1 MSTEATRHKQ
11 PYVGVCLDLASLTS
25 TSLRANLGRRAWGRA
40 LIQVRQVGHRG
51 ENFSP
56 LRVVASLAS
65 NHAQRL
71 ARLFASF
78 WRAYL
83 SVLPA
88 IPPHKARIIARLFG
102 VSHISRKLSPKTTT
116 DEEAVSDNALTL
128 HTVWPELIAELIERG
143 DGSDPEIPA
152 LTARQVAFLRL
163 TNPVL
168 EMHGYV
174 VLTVPNNLV
183 KHVIENDFGEILGGM
198 LSQRFDR
205 PCTLAVSVEPQ
216 AEGPQ
221 AESSQAENTSVADA
235 QITAVP
241 TPAGSEETNT
251 STAQSSTPSNP
262 FFPSHNPSGTLFSG
276 PTQSQEE
283 VAVRRLTAVNDPAPE
298 PATSRESEEA
308 HPQAPAQKPTSASQ
322 AEDPDERLTKA
333 FPSEPT
339 QVTAADILAQDSH
352 PTDTPPAANPVA
364 HSYAN
369 TQQPQSNSH
378 NPQRLPREVPAHN
391 PDSETSL
398 NEKYTFD
405 SFVIGSSN
413 RFANGAAVAVAE
425 RPAQAYNPLFIWG
438 GSGLGKT
445 HLLHAAGHYAKVLQ
459 PNLRI
464 KYVSSEEF
472 TNDYINSV
480 RDDRQESFKRR
491 YRQLDILMV
500 DDIQFLEGKEG
511 TQEEFFH
518 TFNALHQANKQ
529 IILSSDRPPKQL
541 ITLEDRLRT
550 RFEGGLI
557 TDIQPP
563 DLETRI
569 AILMKK
575 AQADGMEVSRD
586 ILELIATR
594 FESSIRELEGALIR
608 LFAYSSLIKEP
619 IDMNM
624 AEAALRDILP
634 DTDDIEI
641 TAQTIM
647 EVACEYFD
655 ISMGT
660 LRGNGKTRAVA
671 HARQLAMYLCR
682 ELTELSLPKIGD
694 HFGGKDHTTVM
705 YAERKIRK
713 EMTENH
719 ETYNEIQEL
728 THRIKNYGRL

>member
-1 MSTEATRHKQ
+1 MR
-11 PYVGVCLDLASLTS
+11 
-25 TSLRANLGRRAWGRA
+25 
-40 LIQVRQVGHRG
+40 
-51 ENFSP
+51 
-56 LRVVASLAS
+56 
-65 NHAQRL
+65 
-71 ARLFASF
+71 
-78 WRAYL
+78 
-83 SVLPA
+83 PA
-88 IPPHKARIIARLFG
+88 FIA
-102 VSHISRKLSPKTTT
+102 KTDPFTT
-116 DEEAVSDNALTL
+116 DEEAVSDNALNL
-128 HTVWPELIAELIERG
+128 HTVWPELIAELIDRG
-143 DGSDPEIPA
+143 DGNDLEIPA
-152 LTARQVAFLRL
+152 LSARQIAFLRL
-163 TNPVL
+163 TTPVL
-168 EMHGYV
+168 EMRGYV

-183 KHVIENDFGEILGGM
+183 KHFIENDVGEILGTM

-205 PCTLAVSVEPQ
+205 PCTLAVSVEPPAEDTAAAPNDALETPETPEVPAAPLHEVPAPTPQ
-216 AEGPQ
+216 ANGQQANGPQ
-221 AESSQAENTSVADA
+221 ASGQ
-235 QITAVP
+235 QP
-241 TPAGSEETNT
+241 
-251 STAQSSTPSNP
+251 STPKNP
-262 FFPSHNPSGTLFSG
+262 FFPSESPSGTLFHT
-276 PTQSQEE
+276 PAQPN
-283 VAVRRLTAVNDPAPE
+283 RHLTAVNEPTADPE
-298 PATSRESEEA
+298 
-308 HPQAPAQKPTSASQ
+308 
-322 AEDPDERLTKA
+322 ERLTKA

-339 QVTAADILAQDSH
+339 QLTAAEVLADH
-352 PTDTPPAANPVA
+352 TPAVE
-364 HSYAN
+364 
-369 TQQPQSNSH
+369 QPH

-575 AQADGMEVSRD
+575 AQADGIEVSRD

-705 YAERKIRK
+705 YADRKIRK

>member
-1 MSTEATRHKQ
+1 M
-11 PYVGVCLDLASLTS
+11 
-25 TSLRANLGRRAWGRA
+25 
-40 LIQVRQVGHRG
+40 
-51 ENFSP
+51 
-56 LRVVASLAS
+56 
-65 NHAQRL
+65 
-71 ARLFASF
+71 
-78 WRAYL
+78 
-83 SVLPA
+83 
-88 IPPHKARIIARLFG
+88 
-102 VSHISRKLSPKTTT
+102 
-116 DEEAVSDNALTL
+116 SDNALTL
-128 HTVWPELIAELIERG
+128 HTVWPEIIAELIERG

-152 LTARQVAFLRL
+152 LTARQIAFLRL
-163 TNPVL
+163 TTPVL
-168 EMHGYV
+168 EMRGYV
-174 VLTVPNNLV
+174 VLTVPNHLI
-183 KHVIENDFGEILGGM
+183 KHIVEHDFGEILGSM
-198 LSQRFDR
+198 LSQRFNR
-205 PCTLAVSVEPQ
+205 PCTLAVSVQPQDEGTQ
-216 AEGPQ
+216 AEGLQ
-221 AESSQAENTSVADA
+221 AEGIAAEDIPETPIAESH
-235 QITAVP
+235 ITAVP
-241 TPAGSEETNT
+241 NPAEDAPQT
-251 STAQSSTPSNP
+251 SSTTRSNP

-276 PTQSQEE
+276 SQEE
-283 VAVRRLTAVNDPAPE
+283 SAAPRLSAVNDPAPAAAPE
-298 PATSRESEEA
+298 PAETQT
-308 HPQAPAQKPTSASQ
+308 QAPQP
-322 AEDPDERLTKA
+322 EDPDERLTKA

-339 QVTAADILAQDSH
+339 QVTAAEVLAQQTAQQTAQETAQEAQ
-352 PTDTPPAANPVA
+352 PTGATHTTDPLAQT
-364 HSYAN
+364 YAS
-369 TQQPQSNSH
+369 TQQPQPNSH

>member
-1 MSTEATRHKQ
+1 MR
-11 PYVGVCLDLASLTS
+11 
-25 TSLRANLGRRAWGRA
+25 
-40 LIQVRQVGHRG
+40 
-51 ENFSP
+51 
-56 LRVVASLAS
+56 
-65 NHAQRL
+65 
-71 ARLFASF
+71 
-78 WRAYL
+78 
-83 SVLPA
+83 PA
-88 IPPHKARIIARLFG
+88 FIA
-102 VSHISRKLSPKTTT
+102 KTDPFTT
-116 DEEAVSDNALTL
+116 DEEAVSDNALNL
-128 HTVWPELIAELIERG
+128 HTVWPELIAELIDRG
-143 DGSDPEIPA
+143 DGNDLEIPA
-152 LTARQVAFLRL
+152 LSARQIAFLRL
-163 TNPVL
+163 TTPVL
-168 EMHGYV
+168 EMRGYV

-183 KHVIENDFGEILGGM
+183 KHFIENDVGEILGTM

-205 PCTLAVSVEPQ
+205 PCTLAVSVEPPAEDTAAAPNDALETPETLEVPAPTPQ
-216 AEGPQ
+216 ANGPQ
-221 AESSQAENTSVADA
+221 ANTP
-235 QITAVP
+235 QP
-241 TPAGSEETNT
+241 
-251 STAQSSTPSNP
+251 STPKNP
-262 FFPSHNPSGTLFSG
+262 FFPSESPSGTLFHT
-276 PTQSQEE
+276 PAQPN
-283 VAVRRLTAVNDPAPE
+283 RHLTAVNEPTADPE
-298 PATSRESEEA
+298 
-308 HPQAPAQKPTSASQ
+308 
-322 AEDPDERLTKA
+322 ERLTKA

-339 QVTAADILAQDSH
+339 QLTAAEVLADH
-352 PTDTPPAANPVA
+352 TPAVE
-364 HSYAN
+364 
-369 TQQPQSNSH
+369 QPH

-575 AQADGMEVSRD
+575 AQADGIEVSRD

-705 YAERKIRK
+705 YADRKIRK

>member
-1 MSTEATRHKQ
+1 MR
-11 PYVGVCLDLASLTS
+11 
-25 TSLRANLGRRAWGRA
+25 
-40 LIQVRQVGHRG
+40 
-51 ENFSP
+51 
-56 LRVVASLAS
+56 
-65 NHAQRL
+65 
-71 ARLFASF
+71 
-78 WRAYL
+78 
-83 SVLPA
+83 PA
-88 IPPHKARIIARLFG
+88 FIA
-102 VSHISRKLSPKTTT
+102 KTDPFTT
-116 DEEAVSDNALTL
+116 DEEAVSDNALNL
-128 HTVWPELIAELIERG
+128 HTVWPELIAELIDRG
-143 DGSDPEIPA
+143 DGNDLEIPA
-152 LTARQVAFLRL
+152 LSARQIAFLRL

-168 EMHGYV
+168 EMRGYV

-183 KHVIENDFGEILGGM
+183 KHFIENDVGEILGTM

-205 PCTLAVSVEPQ
+205 PCTLAVSVEPPAEDTAAAPNDALETPETPEVPAASLHEVPAPTPQ
-216 AEGPQ
+216 ANGPQ
-221 AESSQAENTSVADA
+221 ASGPQASG
-235 QITAVP
+235 QQP
-241 TPAGSEETNT
+241 
-251 STAQSSTPSNP
+251 STPKNP
-262 FFPSHNPSGTLFSG
+262 FFPSESPSGTLFHT
-276 PTQSQEE
+276 PAQPN
-283 VAVRRLTAVNDPAPE
+283 RHLTAVN
-298 PATSRESEEA
+298 
-308 HPQAPAQKPTSASQ
+308 KPTANP
-322 AEDPDERLTKA
+322 EERLTKA

-339 QVTAADILAQDSH
+339 QLTAAEVLADH
-352 PTDTPPAANPVA
+352 TRAVE
-364 HSYAN
+364 
-369 TQQPQSNSH
+369 QPH

>member
-1 MSTEATRHKQ
+1 MR
-11 PYVGVCLDLASLTS
+11 
-25 TSLRANLGRRAWGRA
+25 
-40 LIQVRQVGHRG
+40 
-51 ENFSP
+51 
-56 LRVVASLAS
+56 
-65 NHAQRL
+65 
-71 ARLFASF
+71 
-78 WRAYL
+78 
-83 SVLPA
+83 PA
-88 IPPHKARIIARLFG
+88 FIA
-102 VSHISRKLSPKTTT
+102 KTDPFTT
-116 DEEAVSDNALTL
+116 DEEAVSDNALNL
-128 HTVWPELIAELIERG
+128 HTVWPELIAELIDRG
-143 DGSDPEIPA
+143 DGNDLEIPA
-152 LTARQVAFLRL
+152 LSARQIAFLRL
-163 TNPVL
+163 TTPVL
-168 EMHGYV
+168 EMRGYV

-183 KHVIENDFGEILGGM
+183 KHFIENDVGEILGTM

-205 PCTLAVSVEPQ
+205 PCTLAVSVEPPAEDSAAAPNDALETPETPEVPAAPLHEVPAPTPQ
-216 AEGPQ
+216 ANGPQ
-221 AESSQAENTSVADA
+221 ASGQQGNT
-235 QITAVP
+235 QQP
-241 TPAGSEETNT
+241 
-251 STAQSSTPSNP
+251 STPKNP
-262 FFPSHNPSGTLFSG
+262 FFPSESPSGTLFHT
-276 PTQSQEE
+276 PAQPN
-283 VAVRRLTAVNDPAPE
+283 RHLTAVNEPTADPE
-298 PATSRESEEA
+298 
-308 HPQAPAQKPTSASQ
+308 
-322 AEDPDERLTKA
+322 ERLTKA

-339 QVTAADILAQDSH
+339 QLTAAEVLADH
-352 PTDTPPAANPVA
+352 TPAVE
-364 HSYAN
+364 
-369 TQQPQSNSH
+369 QPH

-575 AQADGMEVSRD
+575 AQADGIEVSRD

-705 YAERKIRK
+705 YADRKIRK

>member
-1 MSTEATRHKQ
+1 MR
-11 PYVGVCLDLASLTS
+11 
-25 TSLRANLGRRAWGRA
+25 
-40 LIQVRQVGHRG
+40 
-51 ENFSP
+51 
-56 LRVVASLAS
+56 
-65 NHAQRL
+65 
-71 ARLFASF
+71 
-78 WRAYL
+78 
-83 SVLPA
+83 PA
-88 IPPHKARIIARLFG
+88 FIA
-102 VSHISRKLSPKTTT
+102 KTDPFTT
-116 DEEAVSDNALTL
+116 DEEAVSDNALNL
-128 HTVWPELIAELIERG
+128 HTVWPELIAELIDRG
-143 DGSDPEIPA
+143 DGNDLEIPA
-152 LTARQVAFLRL
+152 LSARQIAFLRL
-163 TNPVL
+163 TTPVL
-168 EMHGYV
+168 EMRGYV

-183 KHVIENDFGEILGGM
+183 KHFIENDVGEILGTM

-205 PCTLAVSVEPQ
+205 PCTLAVSVEPP
-216 AEGPQ
+216 AEDTAAAPNDALETPETPEVPAAPLHEVPAPTPQ
-221 AESSQAENTSVADA
+221 ANGQQGNT
-235 QITAVP
+235 QQP
-241 TPAGSEETNT
+241 
-251 STAQSSTPSNP
+251 STPKNP
-262 FFPSHNPSGTLFSG
+262 FFPSESPSGTLFHT
-276 PTQSQEE
+276 PAQPN
-283 VAVRRLTAVNDPAPE
+283 RHLTAVNEPTADPE
-298 PATSRESEEA
+298 
-308 HPQAPAQKPTSASQ
+308 
-322 AEDPDERLTKA
+322 ERLTKA

-339 QVTAADILAQDSH
+339 QLTAAEVLADH
-352 PTDTPPAANPVA
+352 TPAVE
-364 HSYAN
+364 
-369 TQQPQSNSH
+369 QPH

-575 AQADGMEVSRD
+575 AQADGIEVSRD

-705 YAERKIRK
+705 YADRKIRK

>member
-1 MSTEATRHKQ
+1 MR
-11 PYVGVCLDLASLTS
+11 
-25 TSLRANLGRRAWGRA
+25 
-40 LIQVRQVGHRG
+40 
-51 ENFSP
+51 
-56 LRVVASLAS
+56 
-65 NHAQRL
+65 
-71 ARLFASF
+71 
-78 WRAYL
+78 
-83 SVLPA
+83 PA
-88 IPPHKARIIARLFG
+88 FIA
-102 VSHISRKLSPKTTT
+102 KTDPFTT
-116 DEEAVSDNALTL
+116 DEEAVSDNALNL
-128 HTVWPELIAELIERG
+128 HTVWPELIAELIDRG
-143 DGSDPEIPA
+143 DGNDLEIPA
-152 LTARQVAFLRL
+152 LSARQIAFLRL
-163 TNPVL
+163 TTPVL
-168 EMHGYV
+168 EMRGYV

-183 KHVIENDFGEILGGM
+183 KHFIENDVGEILGTM

-205 PCTLAVSVEPQ
+205 PCTLAVSVEPPAEDTAAAPNDALETPETPEVPAAPLHEVPAPTPQ
-216 AEGPQ
+216 ANGPQ
-221 AESSQAENTSVADA
+221 ASGQQGNT
-235 QITAVP
+235 Q
-241 TPAGSEETNT
+241 
-251 STAQSSTPSNP
+251 QPSNPKNP
-262 FFPSHNPSGTLFSG
+262 FFPSESPSGTLFHT
-276 PTQSQEE
+276 PAQPN
-283 VAVRRLTAVNDPAPE
+283 RHLTAVNEPTADPE
-298 PATSRESEEA
+298 
-308 HPQAPAQKPTSASQ
+308 
-322 AEDPDERLTKA
+322 ERLTKA

-339 QVTAADILAQDSH
+339 QLTAAEVLADH
-352 PTDTPPAANPVA
+352 TPAVE
-364 HSYAN
+364 
-369 TQQPQSNSH
+369 QPH

-575 AQADGMEVSRD
+575 AQADGIEVSRD

-705 YAERKIRK
+705 YADRKIRK

>member
-1 MSTEATRHKQ
+1 MR
-11 PYVGVCLDLASLTS
+11 
-25 TSLRANLGRRAWGRA
+25 
-40 LIQVRQVGHRG
+40 
-51 ENFSP
+51 
-56 LRVVASLAS
+56 
-65 NHAQRL
+65 
-71 ARLFASF
+71 
-78 WRAYL
+78 
-83 SVLPA
+83 PA
-88 IPPHKARIIARLFG
+88 FIA
-102 VSHISRKLSPKTTT
+102 KTDPFTT
-116 DEEAVSDNALTL
+116 DEEAVSDNALNL
-128 HTVWPELIAELIERG
+128 HTVWPELIAELIDRG
-143 DGSDPEIPA
+143 DGNDLEIPA
-152 LTARQVAFLRL
+152 LSARQIAFLRL
-163 TNPVL
+163 TTPVL
-168 EMHGYV
+168 EMRGYV

-183 KHVIENDFGEILGGM
+183 KHFIENDVGEILGTM

-205 PCTLAVSVEPQ
+205 PCTLAVSVEPP
-216 AEGPQ
+216 AEDTAAAPNDALETPETPEVPAAPLHEVPAPTPQ
-221 AESSQAENTSVADA
+221 ASGQQANG
-235 QITAVP
+235 QQP
-241 TPAGSEETNT
+241 
-251 STAQSSTPSNP
+251 STPKNP
-262 FFPSHNPSGTLFSG
+262 FFPSESPSGTLFHT
-276 PTQSQEE
+276 PAQPN
-283 VAVRRLTAVNDPAPE
+283 RHLTAVNEPTADPE
-298 PATSRESEEA
+298 
-308 HPQAPAQKPTSASQ
+308 
-322 AEDPDERLTKA
+322 ERLTKA

-339 QVTAADILAQDSH
+339 QLTAAEVLADH
-352 PTDTPPAANPVA
+352 TPAVE
-364 HSYAN
+364 
-369 TQQPQSNSH
+369 QPH

-575 AQADGMEVSRD
+575 AQADGIEVSRD

-705 YAERKIRK
+705 YADRKIRK

>member
-1 MSTEATRHKQ
+1 MR
-11 PYVGVCLDLASLTS
+11 
-25 TSLRANLGRRAWGRA
+25 
-40 LIQVRQVGHRG
+40 
-51 ENFSP
+51 
-56 LRVVASLAS
+56 
-65 NHAQRL
+65 
-71 ARLFASF
+71 
-78 WRAYL
+78 
-83 SVLPA
+83 PA
-88 IPPHKARIIARLFG
+88 FIA
-102 VSHISRKLSPKTTT
+102 KTDPFTT
-116 DEEAVSDNALTL
+116 DEEAVSDNALNL
-128 HTVWPELIAELIERG
+128 HTVWPELIAELIDRG
-143 DGSDPEIPA
+143 DGNDLEIPA
-152 LTARQVAFLRL
+152 LSARQIAFLRL
-163 TNPVL
+163 TTPVL
-168 EMHGYV
+168 EMRGYV

-183 KHVIENDFGEILGGM
+183 KHFIENDVGEILGTM

-205 PCTLAVSVEPQ
+205 PCTLAVSVEPPAEDTAAAPSDALETPETPEVPAAPLHEVPAPTPQ
-216 AEGPQ
+216 ANGPQ
-221 AESSQAENTSVADA
+221 ASGQQGNT
-235 QITAVP
+235 QQP
-241 TPAGSEETNT
+241 
-251 STAQSSTPSNP
+251 STPKNP
-262 FFPSHNPSGTLFSG
+262 FFPSESPSGTLFHT
-276 PTQSQEE
+276 PAQPN
-283 VAVRRLTAVNDPAPE
+283 RHLTAVNEPTADPE
-298 PATSRESEEA
+298 
-308 HPQAPAQKPTSASQ
+308 
-322 AEDPDERLTKA
+322 ERLTKA

-339 QVTAADILAQDSH
+339 QLTAAEVLADH
-352 PTDTPPAANPVA
+352 TPAVE
-364 HSYAN
+364 
-369 TQQPQSNSH
+369 QPH

-575 AQADGMEVSRD
+575 AQADGIEVSRD

-705 YAERKIRK
+705 YADRKIRK

>member
-1 MSTEATRHKQ
+1 MR
-11 PYVGVCLDLASLTS
+11 
-25 TSLRANLGRRAWGRA
+25 
-40 LIQVRQVGHRG
+40 
-51 ENFSP
+51 
-56 LRVVASLAS
+56 
-65 NHAQRL
+65 
-71 ARLFASF
+71 
-78 WRAYL
+78 
-83 SVLPA
+83 PA
-88 IPPHKARIIARLFG
+88 FIA
-102 VSHISRKLSPKTTT
+102 KTDPFTT
-116 DEEAVSDNALTL
+116 DEEAVSDNALNL
-128 HTVWPELIAELIERG
+128 HTVWPELIAELIDRG
-143 DGSDPEIPA
+143 DGNDLEIPA
-152 LTARQVAFLRL
+152 LSARQIAFLRL
-163 TNPVL
+163 TTPVL
-168 EMHGYV
+168 EMRGYV

-183 KHVIENDFGEILGGM
+183 KHFIENDVGEILGTM

-205 PCTLAVSVEPQ
+205 PCTLAVSVEPP
-216 AEGPQ
+216 AEDTAAAP
-221 AESSQAENTSVADA
+221 NDA
-235 QITAVP
+235 LETPETPEVPAAPLHEVPAP
-241 TPAGSEETNT
+241 TPHSNSQQGNT
-251 STAQSSTPSNP
+251 QQPSTPKNP
-262 FFPSHNPSGTLFSG
+262 FFPSESPSGTLFHT
-276 PTQSQEE
+276 PAQPN
-283 VAVRRLTAVNDPAPE
+283 RHLTAVNEPTADPE
-298 PATSRESEEA
+298 
-308 HPQAPAQKPTSASQ
+308 
-322 AEDPDERLTKA
+322 ERLTKA

-339 QVTAADILAQDSH
+339 QLTAAEVLADH
-352 PTDTPPAANPVA
+352 TPAVE
-364 HSYAN
+364 
-369 TQQPQSNSH
+369 QPH

-575 AQADGMEVSRD
+575 AQADGIEVSRD

-705 YAERKIRK
+705 YADRKIRK

>member
-1 MSTEATRHKQ
+1 MR
-11 PYVGVCLDLASLTS
+11 
-25 TSLRANLGRRAWGRA
+25 
-40 LIQVRQVGHRG
+40 
-51 ENFSP
+51 
-56 LRVVASLAS
+56 
-65 NHAQRL
+65 
-71 ARLFASF
+71 
-78 WRAYL
+78 
-83 SVLPA
+83 PA
-88 IPPHKARIIARLFG
+88 FIA
-102 VSHISRKLSPKTTT
+102 KTDPFTT
-116 DEEAVSDNALTL
+116 DEEAVSDNALNL
-128 HTVWPELIAELIERG
+128 HTVWPELIAELIDRG
-143 DGSDPEIPA
+143 DGNDLEIPA
-152 LTARQVAFLRL
+152 LSARQIAFLRL
-163 TNPVL
+163 TTPVL
-168 EMHGYV
+168 EMRGYV

-183 KHVIENDFGEILGGM
+183 KHFIENDVGEILGTM

-205 PCTLAVSVEPQ
+205 PCTLAVSVEPPAEGTAAAPSDALETPETPEVPAAPLHEVPAPTPQ
-216 AEGPQ
+216 ANGPQ
-221 AESSQAENTSVADA
+221 ASGQ
-235 QITAVP
+235 QP
-241 TPAGSEETNT
+241 
-251 STAQSSTPSNP
+251 STPKNP
-262 FFPSHNPSGTLFSG
+262 FFPSESPSGTLFHT
-276 PTQSQEE
+276 PAQPN
-283 VAVRRLTAVNDPAPE
+283 RHLTAVNEPTADPE
-298 PATSRESEEA
+298 
-308 HPQAPAQKPTSASQ
+308 
-322 AEDPDERLTKA
+322 ERLTKA

-339 QVTAADILAQDSH
+339 QLTAAEVLADH
-352 PTDTPPAANPVA
+352 TPAVE
-364 HSYAN
+364 
-369 TQQPQSNSH
+369 QPH

-575 AQADGMEVSRD
+575 AQADGIEVSRD

-705 YAERKIRK
+705 YADRKIRK

>member
-1 MSTEATRHKQ
+1 MR
-11 PYVGVCLDLASLTS
+11 
-25 TSLRANLGRRAWGRA
+25 
-40 LIQVRQVGHRG
+40 
-51 ENFSP
+51 
-56 LRVVASLAS
+56 
-65 NHAQRL
+65 
-71 ARLFASF
+71 
-78 WRAYL
+78 
-83 SVLPA
+83 PA
-88 IPPHKARIIARLFG
+88 FIA
-102 VSHISRKLSPKTTT
+102 KTDPFTT
-116 DEEAVSDNALTL
+116 DEEAVSDNALNL
-128 HTVWPELIAELIERG
+128 HTVWPELIAELIDRG
-143 DGSDPEIPA
+143 DGNDLEIPA
-152 LTARQVAFLRL
+152 LSARQIAFLRL
-163 TNPVL
+163 TTPVL
-168 EMHGYV
+168 EMRGYV

-183 KHVIENDFGEILGGM
+183 KHFIENDVGEILGTM

-205 PCTLAVSVEPQ
+205 PCTLAVSVEPPAEDTAAAPNDALETPETPEVPAAPLHEVPAPTPQ
-216 AEGPQ
+216 ASGQQANGPQ
-221 AESSQAENTSVADA
+221 ANGQ
-235 QITAVP
+235 QP
-241 TPAGSEETNT
+241 
-251 STAQSSTPSNP
+251 STPKNP
-262 FFPSHNPSGTLFSG
+262 FFPSESPSGTLFHT
-276 PTQSQEE
+276 PAQPN
-283 VAVRRLTAVNDPAPE
+283 RHLTAVNEPTADPE
-298 PATSRESEEA
+298 
-308 HPQAPAQKPTSASQ
+308 
-322 AEDPDERLTKA
+322 ERLTKA

-339 QVTAADILAQDSH
+339 QLTAAEVLADH
-352 PTDTPPAANPVA
+352 TPAVE
-364 HSYAN
+364 
-369 TQQPQSNSH
+369 QPH

-575 AQADGMEVSRD
+575 AQADGIEVSRD

-705 YAERKIRK
+705 YADRKIRK

>member
-1 MSTEATRHKQ
+1 MR
-11 PYVGVCLDLASLTS
+11 
-25 TSLRANLGRRAWGRA
+25 
-40 LIQVRQVGHRG
+40 
-51 ENFSP
+51 
-56 LRVVASLAS
+56 
-65 NHAQRL
+65 
-71 ARLFASF
+71 
-78 WRAYL
+78 
-83 SVLPA
+83 PA
-88 IPPHKARIIARLFG
+88 FIA
-102 VSHISRKLSPKTTT
+102 KTDPFTT
-116 DEEAVSDNALTL
+116 DEEAVSDNALNL
-128 HTVWPELIAELIERG
+128 HTVWPELIAELIDRG
-143 DGSDPEIPA
+143 DGNDLEIPA
-152 LTARQVAFLRL
+152 LSARQIAFLRL
-163 TNPVL
+163 TTPVL
-168 EMHGYV
+168 EMRGYV

-183 KHVIENDFGEILGGM
+183 KHFIENDVGEILGTM

-205 PCTLAVSVEPQ
+205 PCTLAVSVEPP
-216 AEGPQ
+216 AEDTAAAPSDALETPETPEVPAAPLHEVPAPTPQ
-221 AESSQAENTSVADA
+221 ANGQQPSGQ
-235 QITAVP
+235 QP
-241 TPAGSEETNT
+241 
-251 STAQSSTPSNP
+251 STPKNP
-262 FFPSHNPSGTLFSG
+262 FFPSESPSGTLFHT
-276 PTQSQEE
+276 PAQPN
-283 VAVRRLTAVNDPAPE
+283 RHLTAVNEPTADPE
-298 PATSRESEEA
+298 
-308 HPQAPAQKPTSASQ
+308 
-322 AEDPDERLTKA
+322 ERLTKA

-339 QVTAADILAQDSH
+339 QLTAAEVLADH
-352 PTDTPPAANPVA
+352 TPAVE
-364 HSYAN
+364 
-369 TQQPQSNSH
+369 QPH

-575 AQADGMEVSRD
+575 AQADGIEVSRD

-705 YAERKIRK
+705 YADRKIRK

>member
-1 MSTEATRHKQ
+1 M
-11 PYVGVCLDLASLTS
+11 
-25 TSLRANLGRRAWGRA
+25 
-40 LIQVRQVGHRG
+40 
-51 ENFSP
+51 
-56 LRVVASLAS
+56 
-65 NHAQRL
+65 
-71 ARLFASF
+71 
-78 WRAYL
+78 
-83 SVLPA
+83 
-88 IPPHKARIIARLFG
+88 
-102 VSHISRKLSPKTTT
+102 
-116 DEEAVSDNALTL
+116 SDNALTL

-152 LTARQVAFLRL
+152 LTARQIAFLRL
-163 TNPVL
+163 TTPVL
-168 EMHGYV
+168 EMRGYV
-174 VLTVPNNLV
+174 VLTVPNHLI
-183 KHVIENDFGEILGGM
+183 KHIVEHDFGEILGSM

-205 PCTLAVSVEPQ
+205 PCTLAVSVQPQDEGTQ
-216 AEGPQ
+216 AEGLQ
-221 AESSQAENTSVADA
+221 AEGIAAEDIPETPIAESH
-235 QITAVP
+235 ITAVP
-241 TPAGSEETNT
+241 NPAEDAPQT
-251 STAQSSTPSNP
+251 SSTTRSNP

-276 PTQSQEE
+276 PQEE
-283 VAVRRLTAVNDPAPE
+283 SAAPRLAAVNDSAPAAAPE
-298 PATSRESEEA
+298 PAEA
-308 HPQAPAQKPTSASQ
+308 QAQTQASQ
-322 AEDPDERLTKA
+322 PEDPDERLTKA

-339 QVTAADILAQDSH
+339 QVTAAEVLAQQTAQETAQEAQ
-352 PTDTPPAANPVA
+352 PTGATHTTDPLAQT
-364 HSYAN
+364 YAS
-369 TQQPQSNSH
+369 TQQSQPNSH